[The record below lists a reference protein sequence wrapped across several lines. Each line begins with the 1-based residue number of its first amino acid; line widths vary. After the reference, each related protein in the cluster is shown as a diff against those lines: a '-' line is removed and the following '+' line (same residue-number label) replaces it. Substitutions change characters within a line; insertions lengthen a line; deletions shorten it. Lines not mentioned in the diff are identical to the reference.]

1 MAHQSTIVSLTG
13 KGTNPKT
20 TLYVGGLEENVTQE
34 ILHAAFIPFGEVKDV
49 SIPLDHASGTNRGF
63 GFVDFELPEDAADA
77 IDNMHNGGKSFVC
90 MHPEHNVLLLRG
102 MAFVA
107 VRQLCRRTERRTY
120 SSGPLPRCLIRR
132 AVRQGTAR
140 KLRPAHQDQGRGQ
153 GLGIPGCLGRRGRLV
168 GNCELRVH
176 TGCWDLFCAARVQHA
191 CLCGN
196 TINSCCCHCVTRK
209 LSYLDYPRYERADA
223 EQQLEQ
229 LEEKEAKAAE
239 RAALTKAAG
248 LDAMEA
254 AEAGLEQQ

>member
-77 IDNMHNGGKSFVC
+77 IDNMHNG
-90 MHPEHNVLLLRG
+90 EL
-102 MAFVA
+102 
-107 VRQLCRRTERRTY
+107 Y
-120 SSGPLPRCLIRR
+120 
-132 AVRQGTAR
+132 
-140 KLRPAHQDQGRGQ
+140 GR
-153 GLGIPGCLGRRGRLV
+153 V
-168 GNCELRVH
+168 LRVNYAQP
-176 TGCWDLFCAARVQHA
+176 TKIKGGDKGWASQAVWADA
-191 CLCGN
+191 
-196 TINSCCCHCVTRK
+196 
-209 LSYLDYPRYERADA
+209 DDWYERADA